1 VTLLLFLIKAF
12 IISFSGVMQP
22 GPITAAAINLGM
34 KNRFVGFTIAL
45 GHGIIELPLMI
56 LIILGLKQFLQLT
69 LTQIII
75 GMAGGVVLL
84 IMAVSMIKSVKTP
97 TSSDDY
103 KPLRNN
109 PVFTGIILSASN
121 PYFLIWWATIGLAL
135 ATTAVEFGLWAFLL
149 FAVVHWSVD
158 CIWLLLLS
166 WASHKGTQ
174 IFGAK
179 LRKIVSLLC
188 AFALIFF
195 ALFFLKDAFTKL
207 IITAS

>member
-1 VTLLLFLIKAF
+1 
-12 IISFSGVMQP
+12 MQP
-22 GPITAAAINLGM
+22 GPITVAAVNLGM
-34 KNRFVGFTIAL
+34 KNRLIGLAIAV
-45 GHGIIELPLMI
+45 GHGIIEFPLMI

-69 LTQIII
+69 LTQIVI

-84 IMAVSMIKSVKTP
+84 IMAALMIKSVKRP
-97 TSSDDY
+97 TSSDNY
-103 KPLRNN
+103 KPLKNN
-109 PVFTGIILSASN
+109 PVFIGIILSASN

-135 ATTAVEFGLWAFLL
+135 ATNAVEFGLWAFLL

-174 IFGAK
+174 IFGTK
-179 LRKIVSLLC
+179 LRKIISLLC

-195 ALFFLKDAFTKL
+195 GLFFLKDAFTKL